1 MTSRFFRKTIAV
13 AVMVTSSLIPNVV
26 LAPAASA
33 QVPLRGALALV
44 AGEDPSIPGF
54 PPATGDAR
62 LQLPDRVRLTIVG
75 MDPARF
81 PAGPSCSAEVR
92 VGAIGAKGL
101 MLVVLP
107 AANIENVF
115 GADVTML
122 DFRQIGIVHA
132 GDTAQARIRCEF
144 VIAGVRQRHETL
156 WAGTLR

>member
-1 MTSRFFRKTIAV
+1 MMSRFFGKTIAV
-13 AVMVTSSLIPNVV
+13 AIMVTSSLVPNVV
-26 LAPAASA
+26 FAPATNA
-33 QVPLRGALALV
+33 QAALRGALALV

>member
-33 QVPLRGALALV
+33 QGPWGGAPVLA
-44 AGEDPSIPGF
+44 AGEAPSLPGS

-107 AANIENVF
+107 AAN
-115 GADVTML
+115 
-122 DFRQIGIVHA
+122 
-132 GDTAQARIRCEF
+132 
-144 VIAGVRQRHETL
+144 
-156 WAGTLR
+156 